1 MVSTTTIPHEMKNI
15 KVETSTTQKQHE
27 IEYVDVEL
35 FSEDE
40 EMKVGNGK
48 VLVVEWVENFLK
60 SYFNFNVISYLKRGY
75 PPPPPLSNM
84 R

>member
-1 MVSTTTIPHEMKNI
+1 MVSTTTIRHEMKNI
-15 KVETSTTQKQHE
+15 KFETSTTQEPHE

-48 VLVVEWVENFLK
+48 VLTVEWVEICRSIYIFMYFLT
-60 SYFNFNVISYLKRGY
+60 Y
-75 PPPPPLSNM
+75 
-84 R
+84 

>member
-1 MVSTTTIPHEMKNI
+1 MVSTTTSATEMKKI
-15 KVETSTTQKQHE
+15 KVETSTTQEPHE

-48 VLVVEWVENFLK
+48 VLTVEWVEICRSIYIFIYFLT
-60 SYFNFNVISYLKRGY
+60 Y
-75 PPPPPLSNM
+75 
-84 R
+84 